1 MKPKEQLRKLA
12 EEDFDVTASWTCPLC
27 DSEIE
32 LYSESFKKEDLAA
45 ALYEEGVRHVRRGR
59 IDNMI
64 VDGISLCSTCHDLVV
79 TD

>member
-1 MKPKEQLRKLA
+1 
-12 EEDFDVTASWTCPLC
+12 LC

-59 IDNMI
+59 VAFLLID
-64 VDGISLCSTCHDLVV
+64 GLSLCSTCHDLVV
-79 TD
+79 TE